1 MWLTLSD
8 QNGGPLN
15 LSLTWKLRRDN
26 LLNYR
31 YHLLIIIF
39 HIYWVGILV
48 SLDSDIIK
56 RSGDD
61 SVIYFL
67 YLFSLSDLSLC
78 TCNILTIVFL

>member
-1 MWLTLSD
+1 MSLTLSD

-15 LSLTWKLRRDN
+15 MYPTLKLRRDN

-31 YHLLIIIF
+31 YHLLLIIF
-39 HIYWVGILV
+39 HIYWVRIL

-56 RSGDD
+56 RTGDG

-67 YLFSLSDLSLC
+67 YLFSLSDLSLSMC
-78 TCNILTIVFL
+78 LTF